1 MSNSMTTS
9 IGENIRRIREENDIS
24 RISLATE
31 LGYSTAQYGKI
42 ERGEQKLDCHSL
54 VTLCHFVHCRPE
66 QIVFG
71 ERDSQDKVVPDYF
84 SDYSE
89 GQKRR
94 IFRSLYILL
103 GCHQMQ
109 ASQSFHKMFGTDL
122 LREIPESE
130 KNIIPLVLE
139 YERKSRNLTRR
150 GMIQFLEI
158 SKNKYYSLLDGE
170 ELSSIN
176 SLIKLTQKLGYD
188 MTFLLVNQVRPELFL
203 SEISHS
209 WDETEQG
216 IFRKQL
222 DLYISMG
229 ELSKKM
235 IERQNRRQQGDLE
248 FHTPENEKRK

>member
-1 MSNSMTTS
+1 MSNSIVTS
-9 IGENIRRIREENDIS
+9 IGENIRQLREENGIS
-24 RISLATE
+24 RINLATE

-42 ERGEQKLDCHSL
+42 ERGEQKLDCHGL
-54 VTLCHFVHCRPE
+54 IALCRFVHCRPE

-71 ERDSQDKVVPDYF
+71 EREEEESVPDYF
-84 SDYSE
+84 SGYSE
-89 GQKRR
+89 TQKRR

-139 YERKSRNLTRR
+139 YERKSRDLTRR
-150 GMIQFLEI
+150 GMIEFLEI

-170 ELSSIN
+170 ELSSIH

-188 MTFLLVNQVRPELFL
+188 MTFLLVNKVRPELFL
-203 SEISHS
+203 SEINHL

-222 DLYISMG
+222 DLCVSMG
-229 ELSKKM
+229 ELSQKM
-235 IERQNRRQQGDLE
+235 IERQNRRRQGELDFLKQGE
-248 FHTPENEKRK
+248 EKKK